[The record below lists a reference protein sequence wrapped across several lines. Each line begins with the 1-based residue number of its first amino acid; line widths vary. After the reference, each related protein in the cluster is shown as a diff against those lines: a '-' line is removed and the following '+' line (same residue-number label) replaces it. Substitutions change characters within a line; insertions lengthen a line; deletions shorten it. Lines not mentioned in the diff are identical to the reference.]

1 MRLSWWEGKRWVVAF
16 DILVAA
22 GLTILPF
29 LEDKGPAVKVTG
41 VLVSVVVFG
50 GFVVRRRLPL
60 VAVAVT
66 PVGLAF
72 PSLQIM
78 VAAYTVASRKG
89 LRWQALVS
97 AAYCSVVVVVWPV
110 PRRDAYSW
118 PEALA
123 SCVLFVGAPML
134 LGLWVYQRRA
144 LLQALRDRADQAE
157 RERDLRAESVVIA
170 ERRRIAR
177 EMHDVVAHRVSAIA
191 LQSGA
196 LTMTAPDEHT
206 EQVAE
211 VIRRTSTTALTELRE
226 ILQVL
231 RDEQPGEPGHVAP
244 ALSAVPVLV
253 DDARATGLDVHLEL
267 PDPVPDPAPAAG
279 RAAYRVV
286 QEALT
291 NAAKHAPGQPVSV
304 VITTDADD
312 LTVEIT
318 NPRAGTNHPHPRGT
332 AETPD
337 GRGVGD
343 TAGGRRG
350 VEAEVPGAGFGLV
363 GMRERVSL
371 AGGVLEVGWVAER
384 FRVRVVLPM
393 KVAD

>member
-1 MRLSWWEGKRWVVAF
+1 MRLAWWEGRRWVVAF

-29 LEDKGPAVKVTG
+29 LEDKGPALKWTS
-41 VLVSVVVFG
+41 VLVSLVVFAA
-50 GFVVRRRLPL
+50 FVVRRRFPL

-66 PVGLAF
+66 PVALGF

-78 VAAYTVASRKG
+78 VAGYTVASRKG

-97 AAYCSVVVVVWPV
+97 AVYCSVVVVVWPV
-110 PRRDAYSW
+110 PRRDAYTW

-134 LGLWVYQRRA
+134 LGLWVFQRRA
-144 LLQALRDRADQAE
+144 LLQALRDRAEQAE
-157 RERDLRAESVVIA
+157 RERDLRAERVVVA

-177 EMHDVVAHRVSAIA
+177 EMHDVVAHRVSTIA

-253 DDARATGLDVHLEL
+253 DDARATGLEVELEL
-267 PDPVPDPAPAAG
+267 PEPVPEVAPAAG

-291 NAAKHAPGQPVSV
+291 NAAKHAPGQPGNV
-304 VITTDADD
+304 VITADADE

-318 NPRAGTNHPHPRGT
+318 NPRAG
-332 AETPD
+332 
-337 GRGVGD
+337 
-343 TAGGRRG
+343 
-350 VEAEVPGAGFGLV
+350 VEATQSAGEVAGARRVGEVANARRVGETAVPGSGYGLV

-371 AGGVLEVGWVAER
+371 AGGELEAGWVGDR
-384 FRVRVVLPM
+384 FRIRAVLPM
-393 KVAD
+393 KVAE

>member
-22 GLTILPF
+22 GLAVVPF
-29 LEDKGPAVKVTG
+29 LEDKSPPQKWTS
-41 VLVSVVVFG
+41 VLASLVVFG
-50 GFVVRRRLPL
+50 GFVVRRRFPL
-60 VAVAVT
+60 VAVAVL
-66 PVGLAF
+66 PVSGAF
-72 PSLQIM
+72 PSLSVM
-78 VAAYTVASRKG
+78 VACYTVASRKG

-97 AAYCSVVVVVWPV
+97 AVFCSVVVVVWPV
-110 PRRDAYSW
+110 PRRVAYSW
-118 PEALA
+118 PEGLA

-134 LGLWVYQRRA
+134 LGLWAYQRRA

-157 RERDLRAESVVIA
+157 RERDLRAERVVVA

-211 VIRRTSTTALTELRE
+211 VIRRSSTAALTELRE

-231 RDEQPGEPGHVAP
+231 REEQPGEPGHVAP

-253 DDARATGLDVHLEL
+253 DDARATGLEVQLE
-267 PDPVPDPAPAAG
+267 PPEPVPEVAPAAG

-291 NAAKHAPGQPVSV
+291 NAAKHAPGRPVNVTITVAGDELV
-304 VITTDADD
+304 VE
-312 LTVEIT
+312 VT
-318 NPRAGTNHPHPRGT
+318 N
-332 AETPD
+332 
-337 GRGVGD
+337 
-343 TAGGRRG
+343 RRG
-350 VEAEVPGAGFGLV
+350 SSAAGVPGSGYGLM

-371 AGGVLEVGWVAER
+371 AGGRLEAGWVGER
-384 FRVRVVLPM
+384 FRVRAVLPV
-393 KVAD
+393 KVAG